1 MISYIIH
8 DRCTCMKDNLFIC
21 IYIYIYIYIST
32 NAQKP
37 CMVWMHKLILSYCWQ
52 RYHGSLFCKAANP
65 FGCCNKVWKVN
76 THIHYDH
83 IMGNYGFSV
92 APGRRRCR
100 GICQGSKCRTFSEN
114 WKVGEDAL
122 GVADLCVQPV
132 NVFVLIRCV
141 CCSASGELVTRY
153 GWCIHFGLW
162 RDRCLPA
169 NWTVAAGRR
178 SVVSVEHQSRQIC
191 QAHSRISMNF
201 RLFEFGGALGTAS
214 QTPLN
219 SGALLKFRHDNLP
232 ALRIGLMKAAEFF
245 WMKTIQPKENHWR
258 FCTLRGTLLILS
270 PCDLAAHQKHG
281 FSKCSERHIM

>member
-1 MISYIIH
+1 
-8 DRCTCMKDNLFIC
+8 
-21 IYIYIYIYIST
+21 
-32 NAQKP
+32 
-37 CMVWMHKLILSYCWQ
+37 
-52 RYHGSLFCKAANP
+52 
-65 FGCCNKVWKVN
+65 
-76 THIHYDH
+76 
-83 IMGNYGFSV
+83 MGNYGFSV

-191 QAHSRISMNF
+191 QAHSRILHEFQIVWVWRSAGNSLPDTPEQWSTFEVSARQSACSKDWLDEGSRIFLDEDHPTERESLEVLHTPGHTPDSISLWPCCAPEAWVLQVLRASHHVDLRWFSAAPEAAFGVFVIDVCIFFPKTERLMGACGVRYLPAEN
-201 RLFEFGGALGTAS
+201 RLF
-214 QTPLN
+214 
-219 SGALLKFRHDNLP
+219 SGDLIYP
-232 ALRIGLMKAAEFF
+232 GLV
-245 WMKTIQPKENHWR
+245 
-258 FCTLRGTLLILS
+258 
-270 PCDLAAHQKHG
+270 
-281 FSKCSERHIM
+281 